1 MSFINNLKP
10 EEHRYLR
17 RVVKEIPFQYF
28 DEKHTASFVTNK
40 MLDNVIENIGPEVA
54 EMMIRTGV
62 DKGDRL

>member
-1 MSFINNLKP
+1 LTFINKLKP
-10 EEHRYLR
+10 EEHRSLR
-17 RVVKEIPFQYF
+17 QKVKEIHFQYF
-28 DEKHTASFVTNK
+28 DEKHGASFVTNK